1 MSSLTSIGFTAVA
14 GTCGTVITLVF
25 FGVAIKIQ
33 STFIAARC
41 IARPKT
47 VIYNPIPSDAS
58 QDRGNVC
65 WGWIPWVMKLSYAT
79 MLDGVPGTGTRSNGL
94 SGVLLKINLDGIVLI
109 RFHQLCLRVSSL
121 ALFLYIVI
129 VLPIYKTSQCSSVG
143 GDITSSICLEQNLTE
158 YQRLTISNVPLHN
171 GNTTLHNNVD
181 EGTIGSFIP
190 VHGGVVLRLYIVVFV
205 SWIIHWYTYV
215 LLEKEWREIL
225 ALRRVYFLESNHWND
240 RNIELEETLLREE
253 NEGIDFESTVHMK
266 TRDPWVPH
274 PEQRDTVPNIE
285 LYSILVGGLPD
296 LPTEVFLKKEVKAFF
311 SRKQGID
318 WQLAVTTA
326 FFDHCVPN
334 QPGFSSSVAAVSI
347 LPAASEITDAWNH
360 WYKAAAKMR
369 RLRFI
374 RKQIAELQGNDADIE
389 SGCTVSELKVDN
401 DTESVYYRSEKKK
414 RRKHTRS
421 TVYTESDEKTRY
433 YSEVLGTTDDPDVDK
448 NLLHTLNLGPEQTA
462 VYCREFAE
470 SAASFAPYGWNEYK
484 VRHAS
489 LEELFEM
496 EKGAAITLLDARKA
510 LGKAQKK
517 IADHESERELC
528 DDYELADLMVN
539 ATNTKQKN
547 ASFVNLDG
555 MDEKIQDRA
564 KGTTRNES
572 ESNEGKRDFFTSSQN
587 YSCTKNVESSS
598 EQLRDNQKYSDVGF
612 SINAASVDES
622 RSQGH
627 MLLRSLAQNL
637 EIVDQNVDQS
647 TNTGS
652 QLTKQIGSITQG
664 LVMKGRQSLRNSISS
679 ANRTSV
685 SALDSL
691 GLEAGLFLEQKNLSR
706 GHIQHMPRNSST
718 IKRSRSTEDI
728 SKLHSDKTGRIR
740 SMTMQPGCRDARK
753 TSAGNVKCSDDIYIL
768 QELKETDNSSELKM
782 LITSEDKERNEIERK
797 RLGYEHAEP
806 DCAVNEMEKRRE
818 STEKSIWEK
827 IASENDRR
835 NKLRKRLHDLA
846 LTADGKRKSS
856 VRMFS
861 IDEKNDS
868 KNLSIFD
875 EIPVRDFSEND
886 LSSTAMD
893 QNLQLAYAFEEKSGL
908 RRRQQSNTT
917 IDRLNET
924 INAKWSKVVQIMNE
938 TSSNV
943 DDDVDPI
950 ENGSY
955 SACYSACV
963 LSSLCESIMVIL
975 KHIFWCTRTTVGIAD
990 ELASESTFAVVTF
1003 TSRQAAVAARYCLAD
1018 SRGADRWNTVSE
1030 MPSPPLADAPV
1041 CSLSNFRGCVRPVT
1055 ISINDKQKML
1065 RHNLALAILG
1075 VIYIFY
1081 IIPLT
1086 EVQQLLSPEH
1096 PNFILPDLDVWLQN
1110 DFLKYIFS
1118 GFIPALVWTAFY
1130 AVCPPMFKAIANF
1143 GSNATSEAFAEGS
1156 AMRYFWWFMVVS
1168 AFSGTTLAS
1177 AMINGFKEELD
1188 IGSNIQ
1194 NAIKN
1199 SARTIPTTVSATWLN
1214 WIIVRFTLVLPSQYL
1229 LQSHVFFFSWLRLK
1243 VCARAAQGGGSGGPL
1258 PYRIYVDSAVVM
1270 LCLFAL
1276 APASPLIAI
1285 AAFFYF
1291 VFCIPILR
1299 WVLLF
1304 LHKPKFDIG
1313 GLRFPFIFDM
1323 CVSGMCVGQ
1332 GLLGTMLLIRESF
1345 GPAVAAFL
1353 PLIPTIVYRWILLR
1367 RYLKAFTDVAL
1378 LQTSLLDGWD
1388 TNEESFASKREEFRQ
1403 FLVDCHKAAYVPVC
1417 ISSYEGTSITS
1428 EPAVVIRLET
1438 DDDEDYD
1445 DMSTHD
1451 GDSGSVHSTNY
1462 SGKCSVSGRIGSSPD
1477 RQNVLYHPYQPY
1489 KQPGRMMRRASNN
1502 FASPSPIQKRNVPTK
1517 ISNQHLPYIPS
1528 VI

>member
-1 MSSLTSIGFTAVA
+1 MD
-14 GTCGTVITLVF
+14 TLGYETQVRF
-25 FGVAIKIQ
+25 VCFMFYRMNEPNVESPAHDQIKHIY
-33 STFIAARC
+33 STIHLSFIVHFC
-41 IARPKT
+41 I
-47 VIYNPIPSDAS
+47 
-58 QDRGNVC
+58 
-65 WGWIPWVMKLSYAT
+65 SYAQ

-94 SGVLLKINLDGIVLI
+94 SGLLLKINLDGIVLI
-109 RFHQLCLRVSSL
+109 RFHHLCLRVSSL
-121 ALFLYIVI
+121 ALVLYIVI

-143 GDITSSICLEQNLTE
+143 GDIASSICLEQNLTD
-158 YQRLTISNVPLHN
+158 YQRLTISNVPLDN
-171 GNTTLHNNVD
+171 GNTTMYNNVD
-181 EGTIGSFIP
+181 EGIIGSFLP
-190 VHGGVVLRLYIVVFV
+190 VHGGVVLRLYVVVFV
-205 SWIIHWYTYV
+205 SWIINWYTYV

-225 ALRRVYFLESNHWND
+225 ALRRVYFLEANHWKD

-253 NEGIDFESTVHMK
+253 REENEGFDFESTIHTK

-285 LYSILVGGLPD
+285 LYSVLVGGLPG
-296 LPTEVFLKKEVKAFF
+296 LPTEAFLKEEVKAVF

-334 QPGFSSSVAAVSI
+334 QPGFSSSVAAVTI

-374 RKQIAELQGNDADIE
+374 RKQITELQGKDADIE
-389 SGCTVSELKVDN
+389 SGYTVSDLKVD
-401 DTESVYYRSEKKK
+401 DTESVYYRSEKK
-414 RRKHTRS
+414 RIRKTRS
-421 TVYTESDEKTRY
+421 TVYTESDEKMRY
-433 YSEVLGTTDDPDVDK
+433 YSEVLGTTDDPDVYK

-470 SAASFAPYGWNEYK
+470 GAANLAPYGWNERK

-496 EKGAAITLLDARKA
+496 EKGASIALHDARKA
-510 LGKAQKK
+510 LREAQKR
-517 IADHESERELC
+517 IADHESGKKLC
-528 DDYELADLMVN
+528 DDNELAELMVN

-547 ASFVNLDG
+547 ASNVNLDG
-555 MDEKIQDRA
+555 VDEKNQDRF
-564 KGTTRNES
+564 KGTTRNEN
-572 ESNEGKRDFFTSSQN
+572 ESNEGKRNLSPSSQN
-587 YSCTKNVESSS
+587 YVHTKNVESSS
-598 EQLRDNQKYSDVGF
+598 QQLRDNQSYSNVGF
-612 SINAASVDES
+612 SVNIASVDES
-622 RSQGH
+622 RSQRH
-627 MLLRSLAQNL
+627 MLLRSLTQNL

-652 QLTKQIGSITQG
+652 QFSKKIGSTTQG
-664 LVMKGRQSLRNSISS
+664 LVIKGRQSLEKTISS
-679 ANRTSV
+679 ANRTSI
-685 SALDSL
+685 SALDAL

-728 SKLHSDKTGRIR
+728 SILHNDKTERIK
-740 SMTMQPGCRDARK
+740 SMTMQPGYRDARK
-753 TSAGNVKCSDDIYIL
+753 KTPENVKCSDDIYIL
-768 QELKETDNSSELKM
+768 QELIETDNSSELKM
-782 LITSEDKERNEIERK
+782 LITSDKKERNEIERK

-806 DCAVNEMEKRRE
+806 DCAVNGIEKRRG
-818 STEKSIWEK
+818 STDKSIWEK
-827 IASENDRR
+827 IASENVRR
-835 NKLRKRLHDLA
+835 IKLRKRLYDFA
-846 LTADGKRKSS
+846 LTSDGKRRSS
-856 VRMFS
+856 VADTRMFS
-861 IDEKNDS
+861 IDETNDS
-868 KNLSIFD
+868 KNFSKFD
-875 EIPVRDFSEND
+875 GTSVRDLSEND

-893 QNLQLAYAFEEKSGL
+893 QSLQLAYAFEEKAGL
-908 RRRQQSNTT
+908 RRRQQSNATM
-917 IDRLNET
+917 DRLNET

-938 TSSNV
+938 TSSHV
-943 DDDVDPI
+943 DDDVDSI
-950 ENGSY
+950 ENGS
-955 SACYSACV
+955 YSACV

-975 KHIFWCTRTTVGIAD
+975 KHIFNRTYWCTRTTVGIAD

-1086 EVQQLLSPEH
+1086 EVQQLLSPEYLTI
-1096 PNFILPDLDVWLQN
+1096 ILPDLDVWLKN
-1110 DFLKYIFS
+1110 NFLKYIFS

-1177 AMINGFKEELD
+1177 AMIEAFGEELD
-1188 IGSNIQ
+1188 IGSNVQ
-1194 NAIKN
+1194 NAIIL
-1199 SARTIPTTVSATWLN
+1199 SARTIPTTVSVTWLN

-1229 LQSHVFFFSWLRLK
+1229 LQSHIFFLSWLRLN
-1243 VCARAAQGGGSGGPL
+1243 VCARAIQGGGSGGPI

-1285 AAFFYF
+1285 AVFFYF

-1332 GLLGTMLLIRESF
+1332 GLLGTMLLIRKSF
-1345 GPAVAAFL
+1345 GPAFAAFL

-1367 RYLKAFTDVAL
+1367 RYLKAFIDVAL

-1417 ISSYEGTSITS
+1417 ISSDEGTSITS

-1445 DMSTHD
+1445 DMSTHG
-1451 GDSGSVHSTNY
+1451 GDSGSVQSTNY

-1477 RQNVLYHPYQPY
+1477 HQNVLYHPYQPS
-1489 KQPGRMMRRASNN
+1489 KQPGRMMRRASYNGIYSPRHKYYE
-1502 FASPSPIQKRNVPTK
+1502 ASPSTIQKRNVPTK
-1517 ISNQHLPYIPS
+1517 ILNQHLPYIPS